1 MSNLKG
7 YQSIFYDENI
17 TNGEKEKTVLLRH
30 DIDLSIPSALE
41 IALIEHSFSFK
52 STFFINIHSDF
63 YNVFEKKSIL
73 TLKKIIDLNHSIG
86 IHFDSTYWDIENE
99 TELEKK
105 LLLEKTI
112 IKDFLGVEPKS
123 FSFHNPTKEIL
134 LYDRDTYA
142 GLKNAYSN
150 DIKKTYKYC
159 SDSNGYWRHEN
170 MFDVVIKGNYNDL
183 HLLTHPGWWRNDAIK
198 PREKVYQ
205 IIKARGEDVLKDYD
219 KILEINDRGN
229 ISDVYSLIK
238 ATKKITENVFYEIDR
253 LMNEKNYLQLY
264 KKIHDLLC
272 RYLDALAYDK
282 MEITKDRFENL
293 EYDKKDLLKKIA
305 DISNSNRLSK
315 LKPIIVKFSNADGIL
330 FWEEEKQRN
339 HIKVGLEA
347 LQVLISED

>member
-7 YQSIFYDENI
+7 YKAVFYDENI
-17 TNGEKEKTVLLRH
+17 VDDEKKKTVLLRH

-41 IALIEHSFSFK
+41 IASIEHSFSFR

-73 TLKKIIDLNHSIG
+73 ALRKIIDLNHSIG
-86 IHFDSTYWDIENE
+86 IHFDSAYWDIKKE

-105 LLLEKTI
+105 LLLEKSI
-112 IKDFLGVEPKS
+112 VKDFLGVEPTS

-134 LYDRDTYA
+134 LYDRVAYA

-150 DIKKTYKYC
+150 SLKKTYKYC

-170 MFDVVIKGNYNDL
+170 MFDVVSKGNYNHL
-183 HLLTHPGWWRNDAIK
+183 HLLTHPGWWRDDTID
-198 PREKVYQ
+198 PREKIYQ
-205 IIKARGEDVLKDYD
+205 IIKAKGEDVLKDYD
-219 KILEINDRGN
+219 EILEINDRGN
-229 ISDVYSLIK
+229 ISDAYSSIK
-238 ATKKITENVFYEIDR
+238 FIKKISEHLFYEIDR
-253 LMNEKNYLQLY
+253 MMNEKNYLQLY

-272 RYLDALAYDK
+272 RQLDDMVEDK
-282 MEITKDRFENL
+282 IVTANERFENL
-293 EYDKKDLLKKIA
+293 EYDKKDLLKKI
-305 DISNSNRLSK
+305 DGISNANLLSK
-315 LKPIIVKFSNADGIL
+315 LKPIIIKFSNADGIV

-347 LQVLISED
+347 VQVLISDD